1 MVVIKFKDANM
12 SDAINYIVVLN
23 AKKKWSVK
31 KEGSRCATA
40 TFDTQEEAMAKAKEL
55 ASSSGGEAKLS
66 E

>member
-1 MVVIKFKDANM
+1 M
-12 SDAINYIVVLN
+12 SDAINYVVVLN

-40 TFDTQEEAMAKAKEL
+40 TFDTQEEAMAKATEL
-55 ASSSGGEAKLS
+55 ASTSGGEAKLS